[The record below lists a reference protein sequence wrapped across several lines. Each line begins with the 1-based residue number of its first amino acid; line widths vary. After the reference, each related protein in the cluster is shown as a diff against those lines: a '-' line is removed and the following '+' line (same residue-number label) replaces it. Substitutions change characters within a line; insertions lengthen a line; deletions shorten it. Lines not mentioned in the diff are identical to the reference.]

1 MKDRVLVAGAAS
13 GIGKAAS
20 IELFKEGYQLVLTDI
35 NLQGLQT
42 LKGELPG
49 TIIIETDLANE
60 QSISKLINYLHDNQ
74 TILTAL
80 VDTVGVSLTMP
91 LKSMHAKQY
100 KDLFDINSISFG
112 LLVSELLKAE
122 LFNIDGASVVVIS
135 SITGEAG
142 ARGKIAYGATK
153 GAINSL
159 MKSMAVEL
167 AEKHIRVNAICP
179 GTIQSEMLERLEQRI
194 GKDNVQILESS
205 YPLRLGYPQDVA
217 AFAVFLVSE
226 LSKWMTGSVIILDGG
241 YNAI

>member
-122 LFNIDGASVVVIS
+122 LFNIDGASVLVIS

-179 GTIQSEMLERLEQRI
+179 GTIQSEMLERLEQRMARI
-194 GKDNVQILESS
+194 MCKSWK
-205 YPLRLGYPQDVA
+205 
-217 AFAVFLVSE
+217 AV
-226 LSKWMTGSVIILDGG
+226 TR
-241 YNAI
+241 

>member
-1 MKDRVLVAGAAS
+1 
-13 GIGKAAS
+13 
-20 IELFKEGYQLVLTDI
+20 
-35 NLQGLQT
+35 
-42 LKGELPG
+42 
-49 TIIIETDLANE
+49 
-60 QSISKLINYLHDNQ
+60 
-74 TILTAL
+74 
-80 VDTVGVSLTMP
+80 
-91 LKSMHAKQY
+91 
-100 KDLFDINSISFG
+100 LFDINSISFG

-142 ARGKIAYGATK
+142 AMGKIAYGATK